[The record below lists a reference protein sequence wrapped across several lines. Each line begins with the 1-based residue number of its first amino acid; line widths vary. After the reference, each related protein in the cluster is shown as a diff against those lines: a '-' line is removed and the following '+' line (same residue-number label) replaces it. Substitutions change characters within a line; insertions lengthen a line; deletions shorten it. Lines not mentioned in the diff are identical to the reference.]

1 MSCPF
6 FVLWFHFEN
15 EMDVVYEI
23 MLTVCK
29 VIFFVYDLILEMVL
43 TQYREA
49 KNVHK
54 SYVGCDGHVFP

>member
-1 MSCPF
+1 
-6 FVLWFHFEN
+6 
-15 EMDVVYEI
+15 MDVVYEI